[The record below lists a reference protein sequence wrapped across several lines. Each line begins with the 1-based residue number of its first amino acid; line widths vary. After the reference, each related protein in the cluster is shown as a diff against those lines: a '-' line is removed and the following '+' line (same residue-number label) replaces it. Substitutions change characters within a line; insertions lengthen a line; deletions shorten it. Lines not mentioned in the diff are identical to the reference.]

1 MSDSYLDIAEDIL
14 RSRGRPLTAQEI
26 LENAIRYGL
35 TLPNRGRTMH
45 KTLQARITEDLLQK
59 RNRSRFVRVSR
70 GLYSLRSL
78 IDSQERPT
86 RVNLA
91 GSHRIRDLPK
101 DRILSVPRPLA
112 EAIFH
117 KEAFAP
123 LHKLY
128 EIDLKYAYIGS
139 NDLLPVA
146 LLIIVRCGDQF
157 FVHKVGS
164 FSFYRFI
171 VGDPSPGLRSYVDEF
186 DHDLFSTESYGLPH
200 SAARE
205 IGRVLQLPYSILA
218 SIQLPESRILN
229 FLPIHLDVD
238 QERVVIPTL
247 IDIPYAHDR
256 PKPYRRLDIKDP
268 HWISRPSFESI
279 FKDTKYNKI
288 VGDAL
293 R

>member
-1 MSDSYLDIAEDIL
+1 MSDSYLDIAENIL

-59 RNRSRFVRVSR
+59 RHRSRFVRVSR

-78 IDSQERPT
+78 LDAQERPT
-86 RVNLA
+86 TITLV
-91 GSHRIRDLPK
+91 GSHRVRSLPQ
-101 DRILSVPRPLA
+101 DRILSIPR
-112 EAIFH
+112 AIADVIFRA
-117 KEAFAP
+117 KAFAP

-128 EIDLKYAYIGS
+128 EIDLEYAYIGT
-139 NDLLPVA
+139 NGLLPVA
-146 LLIIVRCGDQF
+146 LFIMVRCGERLL
-157 FVHKVGS
+157 VHTVGS
-164 FSFYRFI
+164 YSFYRSLI
-171 VGDPSPGLRSYVDEF
+171 GAPSPGLRSYVDEF

-218 SIQLPESRILN
+218 SIQLPETRILN
-229 FLPIHLDVD
+229 FLPIHLDID
-238 QERVVIPTL
+238 QERIIIPAL
-247 IDIPYAHDR
+247 IDIPCTNDR
-256 PKPYRRLDIKDP
+256 PKPRRRLDIKDP
-268 HWISRPSFESI
+268 HWVPQLYYEEI
-279 FKDTKYNKI
+279 FKNTQYSKI
-288 VGDAL
+288 VEDAL